1 MLHCSHLYLMTKSWS
16 GCFRWKCL
24 ARVWVEGNLV
34 HHVQTTWV
42 GTEQGLMRTTNSNY
56 KFLDSRD
63 IHRIMDLGQMNALQ
77 VFHRRLSSP
86 KINTAPM
93 AHRHGAHRCH
103 NSLILNNPI
112 KIKKKKH

>member
-34 HHVQTTWV
+34 HHVKTTWV

-63 IHRIMDLGQMNALQ
+63 IHRMDGPRTDECFAS
-77 VFHRRLSSP
+77 VP
-86 KINTAPM
+86 PTIV
-93 AHRHGAHRCH
+93 
-103 NSLILNNPI
+103 
-112 KIKKKKH
+112 